1 MPETGSRRC
10 WCRDTRL
17 TWTSPVS
24 AIDPA
29 EAIRPDWW
37 TDDTYLHLAALED
50 AALPCRG
57 FAEAEKNH
65 PTLPALK
72 NLIRAVWW
80 LGKTGAGED
89 RPELVEEAL
98 STVESYAVA
107 AAHAARRTRSQLTDR
122 AKDDEDAECDRS
134 CEHDENYGTP
144 PAHLTDAT
152 FAVRLPG
159 FSGDTVSGHI
169 HVSESGALTVQ
180 GGGPLADL
188 DFLGRLDARAVIDAV
203 KHLVTRQVERPLPDP
218 SGPHTN

>member
-1 MPETGSRRC
+1 M
-10 WCRDTRL
+10 
-17 TWTSPVS
+17 S

-50 AALPCRG
+50 VALPGRG
-57 FAEAEKNH
+57 FAEAERNH

-80 LGKTGAGED
+80 LGKTGGGED
-89 RPELVEEAL
+89 RAELVEEAL
-98 STVESYAVA
+98 NTVESCAVA
-107 AAHAARRTRSQLTDR
+107 AVRALRRTRSQLSDR
-122 AKDDEDAECDRS
+122 AVDDEDAEFERS
-134 CEHDENYGTP
+134 CERDEDYGTP
-144 PAHLTDAT
+144 PARLTDAT
-152 FAVRLPG
+152 FTVRLPG

-188 DFLGRLDARAVIDAV
+188 DFLGRLDAREVIDAV
-203 KHLVTRQVERPLPDP
+203 EHLITRQVERPLVDP
-218 SGPHTN
+218 SGPHTD